1 MTPINTRLLIKLVE
15 GVLHQV
21 NFVALVVVVVV
32 VVVVGFDGL
41 VIDKLKCLTS
51 ECCNKVWFV

>member
-32 VVVVGFDGL
+32 VVGFDGL